1 MNNKII
7 IANWKMNPASLKEA
21 DMLLKRIW
29 LGQDKK
35 LGNLDLVI
43 APPFIY
49 LEPLLLKAKSLRLK
63 AKFGAQ
69 DCFWEN
75 QGAYTGEISP
85 LMLKNLGVEYAIVGH
100 SERRGYL
107 KETDE
112 IIAQKIKSVFENKLT
127 PVLCVGET
135 AKQREGGLQKN
146 IVQEQLQRD
155 LKEIVNCKLKIK
167 NLVVAYE
174 PVWAIGTGNYCQP
187 EEALEM
193 IKFIKEI
200 LNLNFSQLSGEKNIK
215 VLYGGSV
222 DSKNISNYIKYQDI
236 DGALVGGA
244 SIKINEFKKII
255 NEVFKTVKTE
265 PAQK

>member
-29 LGQDKK
+29 INKDKK
-35 LGNLDLVI
+35 LANLEVII

-63 AKFGAQ
+63 AEFGAQ

-75 QGAYTGEISP
+75 QGAYTGEISS
-85 LMLKNLGVEYAIVGH
+85 LMLKNLGAEYVIVGH
-100 SERRGYL
+100 SERRSYL

-112 IIAQKIKSVFENKLT
+112 IIAKKIKIVFENKLT

-135 AKQREGGLQKN
+135 AEQRVKGAQKN
-146 IVQEQLQRD
+146 VVQEQLNKD
-155 LKEIVNCKLKIK
+155 LREIKNLKNR

-222 DSKNISNYIKYQDI
+222 DSKNISSYIKYQDI
-236 DGALVGGA
+236 DGVLVGGA
-244 SIKINEFKKII
+244 SIKINEFRKII
-255 NEVFKTVKTE
+255 DEVFKAAEIKS
-265 PAQK
+265 AKK